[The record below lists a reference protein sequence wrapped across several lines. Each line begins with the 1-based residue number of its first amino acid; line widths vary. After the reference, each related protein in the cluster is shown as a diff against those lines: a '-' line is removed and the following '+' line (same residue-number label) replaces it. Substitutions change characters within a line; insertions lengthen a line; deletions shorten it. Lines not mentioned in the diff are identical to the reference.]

1 MTSNTK
7 GQLKFAWDRFNERVC
22 SPYYCLGLILLRYF
36 FQQLLRFLHVTE
48 ECWLLLAHWLS
59 ACLTQMWLDHIT
71 QTKWKGVKPATVICL
86 SLSVFKKV
94 CPRLCSLSPLSPC
107 HFQKE
112 GVVKWVEP
120 NLFGRSWKQHTGLMR
135 REAVLWCCLVT
146 DSQLFIANVQTLWTG
161 LNLFYGNTICQAC
174 PTECPSIL
182 VLQDFVPAQD

>member
-112 GVVKWVEP
+112 GAVKRVEP
-120 NLFGRSWKQHTGLMR
+120 NLYARSWKQHTGLTQGEMEGSAMVQSGSR
-135 REAVLWCCLVT
+135 VSTVHCRCANSLDWTKSPLWL
-146 DSQLFIANVQTLWTG
+146 S
-161 LNLFYGNTICQAC
+161 NL
-174 PTECPSIL
+174 
-182 VLQDFVPAQD
+182 